1 MDFFKDIDFENSDEG
16 EDKDEDKDP
25 ANKLQAEVRKKLKIQ
40 REAEKQETEMKNEE
54 TKPIGAGA
62 YLAKMAAKTAKDKEE
77 SAAKKLL
84 KSEIDK
90 KGKTTKTE
98 TVKGDT
104 IAPMSQPQVA
114 SGGSGSGGKGGGM
127 MGAILPIVAKAG
139 MAYLTG
145 GASAAVVK
153 EGGQIASKIK
163 TKTKPKAK
171 KRYVRGVGAAKR
183 GYGKA
188 TYSKKMY

>member
-1 MDFFKDIDFENSDEG
+1 MDFFEDIDFENLGEG
-16 EDKDEDKDP
+16 EDKNEDEDP
-25 ANKLQAEVRKKLKIQ
+25 ADKLQTEVRKKLAKQ
-40 REAEKQETEMKNEE
+40 REAAAAATEAENEE

-77 SAAKKLL
+77 SAAKELVRTAL
-84 KSEIDK
+84 KK
-90 KGKTTKTE
+90 KNEKISIE
-98 TVKGDT
+98 PVVGDRPL
-104 IAPMSQPQVA
+104 PMQRQQTA
-114 SGGSGSGGKGGGM
+114 SGPNGKGGSM
-127 MGAILPIVAKAG
+127 LEAILPLVAKAG

-163 TKTKPKAK
+163 TKAKPKAK

>member
-1 MDFFKDIDFENSDEG
+1 MDFF
-16 EDKDEDKDP
+16 EDKEESETPDKDLEKKTR
-25 ANKLQAEVRKKLKIQ
+25 ADLAAERAKAKS
-40 REAEKQETEMKNEE
+40 ENE
-54 TKPIGAGA
+54 TKTIGAGGAGA

-114 SGGSGSGGKGGGM
+114 SGESGGGGKGGG
-127 MGAILPIVAKAG
+127 GAMLGLIGKIAGTAIGGPAGGMIGG
-139 MAYLTG
+139 MAGQALG
-145 GASAAVVK
+145 GAMAK
-153 EGGQIASKIK
+153 DGGQIASKIK
-163 TKTKPKAK
+163 AKPKAK

>member
-1 MDFFKDIDFENSDEG
+1 MDFF
-16 EDKDEDKDP
+16 EDKEESETPDKDLEKKTRADLAAERAKAKS
-25 ANKLQAEVRKKLKIQ
+25 AN
-40 REAEKQETEMKNEE
+40 E
-54 TKPIGAGA
+54 TKTIGAGGAGA

>member
-1 MDFFKDIDFENSDEG
+1 MDFFEDIDFENLGEG
-16 EDKDEDKDP
+16 EDKNKNPADE
-25 ANKLQAEVRKKLKIQ
+25 LQAEVREKLAKQ
-40 REAEKQETEMKNEE
+40 RTAAAAATEAENEE

-77 SAAKKLL
+77 SAAKELVRTAL
-84 KSEIDK
+84 KKKNEKISIEPVVGDQIAAMIPQQIAGDNDK
-90 KGKTTKTE
+90 DGFSDFVKTAMQLGKF
-98 TVKGDT
+98 
-104 IAPMSQPQVA
+104 
-114 SGGSGSGGKGGGM
+114 
-127 MGAILPIVAKAG
+127 
-139 MAYLTG
+139 
-145 GASAAVVK
+145 AATLQ

-163 TKTKPKAK
+163 TKAKPKAK

>member
-16 EDKDEDKDP
+16 EDKGKNKNPADE
-25 ANKLQAEVRKKLKIQ
+25 LQAEVREKLKIQ

-62 YLAKMAAKTAKDKEE
+62 YLAQRQKAKKAAAR
-77 SAAKKLL
+77 KLL
-84 KSEIDK
+84 KDK
-90 KGKTTKTE
+90 MKKEDE
-98 TVKGDT
+98 TPSITPVVGDT
-104 IAPMSQPQVA
+104 IAPMQLQQTA
-114 SGGSGSGGKGGGM
+114 SGPNGKGGSM
-127 MGAILPIVAKAG
+127 MEAILPLAAKAG

-163 TKTKPKAK
+163 TKAKPKAK
-171 KRYVRGVGAAKR
+171 KRYVRGVGASKR